1 MRNTYKM
8 KKHLNIFFI
17 TLFFIEGCGNHLPTY
32 ELQENYNSIVI
43 DGNEY
48 ALHKLII
55 NDNTYISEPE
65 QFIQPAYYDTFK
77 IGILIGKTDDG
88 MQIYQVENDKERVV
102 LKGFMY
108 PADFFKLDSSY

>member
-1 MRNTYKM
+1 M